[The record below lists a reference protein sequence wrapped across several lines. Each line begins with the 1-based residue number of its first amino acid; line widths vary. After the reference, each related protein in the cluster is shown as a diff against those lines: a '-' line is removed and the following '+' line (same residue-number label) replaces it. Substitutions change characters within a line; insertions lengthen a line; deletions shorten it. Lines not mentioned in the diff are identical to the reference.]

1 LLKLICLLKSQNKEV
16 VCIYNARE
24 TRAESAANNTKISE
38 LVTTTLPTSPHQNK
52 NKTYRANLGF
62 RSEGMPSEVRKDD
75 AADKDGEDPIDIQEL
90 GDGVGDVAPQDDDD
104 GLAGGVV
111 VQARVHL
118 EQAGDT
124 QAHG

>member
-1 LLKLICLLKSQNKEV
+1 
-16 VCIYNARE
+16 
-24 TRAESAANNTKISE
+24 
-38 LVTTTLPTSPHQNK
+38 
-52 NKTYRANLGF
+52 
-62 RSEGMPSEVRKDD
+62 MPSEVRKDD